1 MGLLGTNT
9 VETRLAQ
16 RIQNHLT
23 DKVAV
28 PFNIRLP
35 NDDIYSFGDG
45 DPAFTISLK
54 DRNAISAIAQFDEL
68 RFTEA
73 YVNGNLDIEG
83 NMWDVVSCR
92 ELLRDIHPLHY
103 LWRRITPLL
112 AGQLRTNQNAIA
124 GHYEYENE
132 FYLKFMDPT
141 RCYSQAMFEH
151 DDESLETAQRRK
163 LDFAVKNCGLKPG
176 DRVLDVGGGWG
187 TFVEYAGKQGIHV
200 TALTLA
206 RKSEEFINDLIRRL
220 QLQCKVIYGD
230 FYEHASQEPYDAIV
244 ILGVMEHLPDY
255 PAVVRQFQRLL
266 KPGGKIYLDASSFRE
281 KYSKPTFISR
291 YVYPG
296 NHRYFC
302 LHDFLTQVA
311 KTNLEVRSIHN
322 DRHSYYLT
330 CREWAK
336 NLDAEREDI
345 VKRWGERVYRIFRL
359 YLWGSSYSFFSRGM
373 DAFRVVL
380 ERPED
385 MRRDSSRLGN
395 QHS

>member
-1 MGLLGTNT
+1 MGLLGTNI
-9 VETRLAQ
+9 VETWLAQ
-16 RIQNHLT
+16 RIKNHLA
-23 DKVAV
+23 DKAVV

-35 NDDIYSFGDG
+35 SDDIYSFGDG
-45 DPAFTISLK
+45 DPAFTIFLK
-54 DRNAISAIAQFDEL
+54 DQNAVSAITRFDEL
-68 RFTEA
+68 SFTEA
-73 YVNGNLDIEG
+73 YINGSLDIEG
-83 NMWDVVSCR
+83 DIWAVISCR
-92 ELLRDIHPLHY
+92 EILSDIRPLHSI
-103 LWRRITPLL
+103 WRRIEPLL
-112 AGQLRTNQNAIA
+112 TGQVRINKRAIA
-124 GHYEYENE
+124 EHYDYENE
-132 FYLKFMDPT
+132 FYLKFMDPS
-141 RCYSQAMFEH
+141 RCYSQAVFEH
-151 DDESLETAQRRK
+151 DDESLETAQQRK
-163 LDFAVKNCGLKPG
+163 LEFVVKSCGLKPG

-187 TFVEYAGKQGIHV
+187 TFVEYAGKQGIQV
-200 TALTLA
+200 TALTIA

-220 QLQCKVIYGD
+220 QLPCKVIYGD
-230 FYEHASQEPYDAIV
+230 FYEHTTLEPYDAIV

-255 PAVVRQFQRLL
+255 PAVVQQFLRLL

-296 NHRYFC
+296 NHRFFC

-311 KTNLEVRSIHN
+311 KTNLEVKSIYN

-336 NLDAEREDI
+336 NLDAEREEI

-373 DAFRVVL
+373 DAFRIVL
-380 ERPED
+380 ERPEE
-385 MRRDSSRLGN
+385 MGRNSSRFGN